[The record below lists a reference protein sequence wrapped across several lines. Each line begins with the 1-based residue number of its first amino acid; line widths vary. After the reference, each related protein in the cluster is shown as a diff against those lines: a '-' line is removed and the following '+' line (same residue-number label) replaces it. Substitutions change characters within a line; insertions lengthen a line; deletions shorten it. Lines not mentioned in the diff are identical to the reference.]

1 MLWFTERCRVRAKG
15 KRGKEKGEMIVKEI
29 IKEEVLTLAE
39 AKEILG
45 ALTKGMK
52 YAGGGA
58 EEGEEEVRY
67 EQRKAL
73 EHASKFAK
81 LGVEDTKALISDLM
95 ELEKMNNNIAV
106 RIADLMP
113 RSKNEVRAI
122 YAKEQFTLSEDDIEE
137 ILDRVAR
144 YI

>member
-1 MLWFTERCRVRAKG
+1 MESKEKNEEKEEERK
-15 KRGKEKGEMIVKEI
+15 KGEMIVKEI
-29 IKEEVLTLAE
+29 IEEEVLTLAE
-39 AKEILG
+39 AKEIL
-45 ALTKGMK
+45 ATLTERMK
-52 YAGGGA
+52 EVKEA
-58 EEGEEEVRY
+58 EGREGEEEEEVRY

-81 LGVEDTKALISDLM
+81 LGVEDSKALISDL
-95 ELEKMNNNIAV
+95 LKLKKMNNTIAV

-122 YAKEQFTLSEDDIEE
+122 YAKEQFTLSEEDIDE
-137 ILDRVAR
+137 ILDCVAR

>member
-1 MLWFTERCRVRAKG
+1 
-15 KRGKEKGEMIVKEI
+15 MIVKEI
-29 IKEEVLTLAE
+29 IEEEVLTLAE
-39 AKEILG
+39 AKEIL
-45 ALTKGMK
+45 ATLTERMK
-52 YAGGGA
+52 EA
-58 EEGEEEVRY
+58 EGREGEEEEEVRY

-81 LGVEDTKALISDLM
+81 LGVEDSKALIGDL
-95 ELEKMNNNIAV
+95 LKLKKINNTIAV

-122 YAKEQFTLSEDDIEE
+122 YAKEQFTLSEEDIDE
-137 ILDRVAR
+137 ILDCVAR

>member
-1 MLWFTERCRVRAKG
+1 MESKRREG
-15 KRGKEKGEMIVKEI
+15 RGKEKGEMIVKEI

-39 AKEILG
+39 AKEILVT
-45 ALTKGMK
+45 LTERMK
-52 YAGGGA
+52 EA
-58 EEGEEEVRY
+58 EGREEEEEVRY

-81 LGVEDTKALISDLM
+81 LGVEDSKALISDL
-95 ELEKMNNNIAV
+95 LKLKKMNDNIAV

-122 YAKEQFTLSEDDIEE
+122 YAKEQFTLSEEDIEE
-137 ILDRVAR
+137 ILDCIAR

>member
-1 MLWFTERCRVRAKG
+1 MESKRREG
-15 KRGKEKGEMIVKEI
+15 RGKEKGEMIVKEI

-39 AKEILG
+39 AKEILVT
-45 ALTKGMK
+45 LTERMK
-52 YAGGGA
+52 EA
-58 EEGEEEVRY
+58 EGREEEEVRY

-81 LGVEDTKALISDLM
+81 LDVEDSKALISDLM
-95 ELEKMNNNIAV
+95 KLKKMNNNIAV
-106 RIADLMP
+106 RITDLMP

-122 YAKEQFTLSEDDIEE
+122 YAKEQFTLSEEDIEE
-137 ILDRVAR
+137 ILDCIAR

>member
-1 MLWFTERCRVRAKG
+1 
-15 KRGKEKGEMIVKEI
+15 MIVKEI
-29 IKEEVLTLAE
+29 IEEEVLTLAE
-39 AKEILG
+39 AKEIL
-45 ALTKGMK
+45 ATLTERMK
-52 YAGGGA
+52 EA
-58 EEGEEEVRY
+58 EGREGEEEEEVRY

-81 LGVEDTKALISDLM
+81 LGVEDTKALISDL
-95 ELEKMNNNIAV
+95 LKLKKINNTIAV

-122 YAKEQFTLSEDDIEE
+122 YAKEQFTLSEEDIDE
-137 ILDRVAR
+137 ILDCVAR

>member
-1 MLWFTERCRVRAKG
+1 
-15 KRGKEKGEMIVKEI
+15 MIVKEI

-52 YAGGGA
+52 YAGGAEEG